1 MKDVQVVVTLSL
13 NVKEMIR
20 RDFNPE
26 FVIFDEA
33 SFFRDPEIFQVLG
46 QLRADARVLFVGD
59 HKQLS
64 PPVFT
69 KQGEAA
75 WSISAF
81 ERLINKGYHQTLL
94 DVSYRSHKLLYH
106 PTSVAY
112 YEAKV
117 KSFQESPRRSLGID
131 SANPLVVQLG
141 NLTWSLPGLSHFVHL
156 PRRKNDTKKDPS
168 GSMFHPEEAKLR
180 VALAY
185 SLVARGGRDILIMS
199 PYRAQ
204 VALVQRLWEL
214 RNPEVQTRPRIQ
226 TVDAS
231 QGSEADA
238 VIVLITRNF
247 GSAGFLQ
254 SSKRTNVMLSRA
266 RIAQYVV
273 GNWILVG
280 GRAFKDSGKFYTY
293 LDKTERV
300 LDEVDVYAIVSQ

>member
-1 MKDVQVVVTLSL
+1 MLPSKREL
-13 NVKEMIR
+13 IR

-33 SFFRDPEIFQVLG
+33 SFFRDPEIFHVLG
-46 QLRADARVLFVGD
+46 QLRADARVLFVSD

-69 KQGEAA
+69 KQGEVA
-75 WSISAF
+75 WSASAF
-81 ERLINKGYHQTLL
+81 DRLIKKGYQQTLL
-94 DVSYRSHKLLYH
+94 NVSYRSHKILYH

-117 KSFQESPRRSLGID
+117 KSFQESPRRNLGID
-131 SANPLVVQLG
+131 STNPLVVQLG

-168 GSMFHPEEAKLR
+168 GSMFHPEEAKLG

-185 SLVARGGRDILIMS
+185 SLVARGVRDILIMS

-204 VALVQRLWEL
+204 VALVQRLWEQQH
-214 RNPEVQTRPRIQ
+214 PDVQVRTKIQ

-231 QGSEADA
+231 QGSEADV
-238 VIVLITRNF
+238 VIVLITRNT
-247 GSAGFLQ
+247 GTAGFLQ
-254 SSKRTNVMLSRA
+254 SCKRPNVMLSRA
-266 RIAQYVV
+266 RTAQYVV
-273 GNWILVG
+273 GNWNWVG
-280 GRAFKDSGKFYTY
+280 GKTFTRDSGRFYRY
-293 LDKTERV
+293 LDEADRI
-300 LDEVDVYAIVSQ
+300 LDNATAYPVAPKEPE